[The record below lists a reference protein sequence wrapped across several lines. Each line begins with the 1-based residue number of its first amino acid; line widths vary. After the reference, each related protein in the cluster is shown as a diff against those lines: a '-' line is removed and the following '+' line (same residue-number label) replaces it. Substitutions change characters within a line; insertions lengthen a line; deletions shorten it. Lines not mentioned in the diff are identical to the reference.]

1 MYAKSKIF
9 ILPSLVEG
17 FSLTVLEAMA
27 SGCAVIS
34 TNCGGTD
41 EYIVD
46 GENALFVP
54 IKDSI
59 SIEKK
64 VLALSLDE
72 NLTNKLAKNGQI
84 TAKKY
89 SYDNMY
95 KQFINLLN

>member
-46 GENALFVP
+46 EENALFVP

-64 VLALSLDE
+64 VLALSSDE
-72 NLTNKLAKNGQI
+72 NLINKLAKNGQI